1 MPYSN
6 HDLSGYFD
14 YAAATPVDSEIWAY
28 YQEVSESVWANPSS
42 LHRAGR
48 AAQGVLED
56 ARRQV
61 AASLGASLG
70 GVIFLNSATSANNL
84 VWRGL
89 SGEILSSTLEHASLA
104 SDMGR
109 RVLRVSP
116 NEKGVLEPATI
127 IEQITPEV
135 GLVSLIWVQNE
146 LGTIQPIQEVARR
159 LAVLNTQRSEQG
171 LARVYLHTDA
181 VQAAN
186 YLELNVNELGVD
198 LLTLSAQK
206 IYAPRGTAA
215 LYVRAGV
222 PLAPI
227 TAGGGQ
233 ERGLWSGTPD
243 VAGIAAFARALH
255 TTQDRRTTQ
264 TTHARQLQNLVI
276 EWASAHPRVRLNT
289 DPETS
294 SPGHAH
300 LSLSE
305 VSQEEVL
312 TYLDLQGYQVSAGSS
327 CASGSLESSP
337 VVEQLLLP
345 PRYSAH
351 LRLSFGRYTRVEEVR
366 GLLAALGKY
375 LEM

>member
-6 HDLSGYFD
+6 HHLSGYFD

-61 AASLGASLG
+61 AANLGVSSG
-70 GVIFLNSATSANNL
+70 EIIFLNSATSANNL

-104 SDMGR
+104 SDMHR

-116 NEKGVLEPATI
+116 SEKGLLDPATI
-127 IEQITPEV
+127 IERITPDV

-159 LAVLNTQRSEQG
+159 LAVLNAQRSAQG

-186 YLELNVNELGVD
+186 YFELNVDRLGVD

-206 IYAPRGTAA
+206 IYSPRGTAA
-215 LYVRAGV
+215 LYVRKGV

-227 TAGGGQ
+227 TTGGGQ
-233 ERGLWSGTPD
+233 EKGLWSGTPD

-264 TTHARQLQNLVI
+264 TTHARQLQKLAV
-276 EWASAHPRVRLNT
+276 EWASTQARVRSNT

-300 LSLSE
+300 LSLSK

-327 CASGSLESSP
+327 CASGALESSL
-337 VVEQLLLP
+337 VVEQLRLP
-345 PRYSAH
+345 PHYSAH